1 MGGCFRGAGY
11 AARDRGYAAGSGNG
25 YAVRDNG
32 NTVVAECKVMQ
43 GYAAHDKS
51 YAAGNRNGHA
61 VRDNT
66 VIAECAAVQHEHIQD
81 SKIMA
86 LAAVTVMLYATHNA
100 GRVR

>member
-1 MGGCFRGAGY
+1 MCFRGAGY
-11 AARDRGYAAGSGNG
+11 AARDKGYAAGSGNG
-25 YAVRDNG
+25 CAARGNG
-32 NTVVAECKVMQ
+32 NTGVAECTVMQ
-43 GYAAHDKS
+43 GYTAHDKS
-51 YAAGNRNGHA
+51 YAAGTGSGYA

-86 LAAVTVMLYATHNA
+86 LVAVTVMLYATHNA

>member
-1 MGGCFRGAGY
+1 
-11 AARDRGYAAGSGNG
+11 
-25 YAVRDNG
+25 
-32 NTVVAECKVMQ
+32 MQ

-51 YAAGNRNGHA
+51 YAAGNGNGYA

-86 LAAVTVMLYATHNA
+86 LAAVTVTLYATRNA
-100 GRVR
+100 GWGTLRAADRGMGYAVRDMYAALACKGSAAGNGKTACHVMG